1 MKHSGLFRNDW
12 NVPDARATVILM
24 HGHGEHS
31 TRYAYTAAGFNARGY
46 RVISGDLPGNGRS
59 PGLRGHIDNYAEYL
73 EIVEAWV
80 NEVLQ
85 MSDAGERL
93 FILGHSA
100 GGLIVTRYLQTLAA
114 QGRDVPFHGAIL
126 SSPAFRLKMHV
137 PAWKAIMGRALN
149 HIVPRLTMP
158 SGLRKLNVTRHP
170 DISKVRE
177 DDPLMVH
184 VASVR
189 YYNEMLQAQQA
200 AMLEA
205 SLIRLPFMLLHGGTD
220 VIADPETSLQFAS
233 KISSSDKVIQVLP
246 GLNHEIL
253 NEPERDEVIRD
264 MADWLDLH

>member
-1 MKHSGLFRNDW
+1 
-12 NVPDARATVILM
+12 VILI

-31 TRYAYTAAGFNARGY
+31 SRYAYAAAGFNARGY

-59 PGLRGHIDNYAEYL
+59 PGLRGHIDRFEDYL

-93 FILGHSA
+93 FLLGHSA
-100 GGLIVTRYLQTLAA
+100 GGLIVTRYLQSLAA
-114 QGRDVPFHGAIL
+114 KERSVPIHGVVL
-126 SSPAFRLKMHV
+126 SSPALRLKMHV
-137 PAWKAIMGRALN
+137 PAWKAVMGRALN
-149 HIVPRLTMP
+149 QIVPRLTMP

-189 YYNEMLQAQQA
+189 YYNEMLQAQA
-200 AMLEA
+200 SAMAEA
-205 SLIRLPFMLLHGGTD
+205 GSIRLPILLMHGGAD
-220 VIADPETSLQFAS
+220 VIADPATSLEFA
-233 KISSSDKVIQVLP
+233 KKLSSSDKSIKILP
-246 GLNHEIL
+246 GLHHEIL

-264 MADWLDLH
+264 IADWLDLH